1 VMLRLMRDEA
11 VMHAAY
17 RGAHDTMRN

>member
-1 VMLRLMRDEA
+1 MLRLMRDEA
-11 VMHAAY
+11 VMHAAN